1 MTILGYSS
9 FDWLP
14 SALYLLLLI
23 TLSVRPRNRPETK
36 PFIFLVQ
43 GLIFLILLVH
53 GAVLHDSI
61 FTPQG
66 FVFGFAQN
74 LSLIA
79 WVGLAFY
86 WVQSWMLPI
95 SSMRLMALALAMVCA
110 ILPDV
115 FPGTLLSARTV
126 SDAWFKGHF
135 IVATSAVGL
144 LSLAVMHAILMS
156 IQDRALRRQFTYT
169 QDSRIGHWLESLP
182 PLMAMESLLFSFIY
196 VGFALLSLTV
206 FSGLFFSQAL
216 FGRPLVFD
224 HKTIFALISWFLF
237 AGLIVARWRVGLRGL
252 VAIRWVLGA
261 YVALILAYV
270 GSRFVLEVILQRT

>member
-36 PFIFLVQ
+36 SFIFLVQ

-61 FTPQG
+61 FTPAG

-86 WVQSWMLPI
+86 WFQSWMLADLQHAPHGPCLGNGVR
-95 SSMRLMALALAMVCA
+95 SPARYFSGYLAL
-110 ILPDV
+110 
-115 FPGTLLSARTV
+115 G
-126 SDAWFKGHF
+126 
-135 IVATSAVGL
+135 
-144 LSLAVMHAILMS
+144 
-156 IQDRALRRQFTYT
+156 
-169 QDSRIGHWLESLP
+169 
-182 PLMAMESLLFSFIY
+182 
-196 VGFALLSLTV
+196 
-206 FSGLFFSQAL
+206 
-216 FGRPLVFD
+216 
-224 HKTIFALISWFLF
+224 
-237 AGLIVARWRVGLRGL
+237 
-252 VAIRWVLGA
+252 
-261 YVALILAYV
+261 
-270 GSRFVLEVILQRT
+270 